1 MFYSEQVWEVAA
13 SLAIVGA
20 IPWGAALYFSKRTH
34 KPFFSQVAKPPFYP
48 GYIAIHFVSL
58 VVSLLYALAFYYVW
72 ANHGGWSGEPV
83 ALALVCGAQFL
94 GVIGAFV
101 TWVWFSPVSVMI
113 GGAVTVLAGFA
124 AIASAVWVF
133 WAEAVAVAFWYTL
146 IAIAWYLLLGA
157 AMIYLGYYGNNYK
170 LSGVRCCPTYIG
182 PGQWPAV
189 DYCEDLCPET
199 GPPGDTCITV
209 GGGGGVVVME
219 GGGGGISLGG
229 GGGQLGTTPGKPAKE
244 TAGPNEPFNAEIG
257 AIGLNVQ
264 DCMRA
269 SGANQKLSVRTF
281 SSAPSSAASK
291 RYN

>member
-1 MFYSEQVWEVAA
+1 
-13 SLAIVGA
+13 
-20 IPWGAALYFSKRTH
+20 
-34 KPFFSQVAKPPFYP
+34 
-48 GYIAIHFVSL
+48 
-58 VVSLLYALAFYYVW
+58 
-72 ANHGGWSGEPV
+72 
-83 ALALVCGAQFL
+83 
-94 GVIGAFV
+94 
-101 TWVWFSPVSVMI
+101 
-113 GGAVTVLAGFA
+113 
-124 AIASAVWVF
+124 
-133 WAEAVAVAFWYTL
+133 
-146 IAIAWYLLLGA
+146 
-157 AMIYLGYYGNNYK
+157 MIYLGYYGNNYK